1 MKWRSARPIIMLIIA
16 LLAAATLADLAIA
29 GPFEDGLAAAQSG
42 NYGTALR
49 LWRPLADRG
58 DADAQYNL
66 GVMYNN
72 GDGVRQDYAEA
83 LKWHRQA
90 AAQGNGNA
98 QFNLGLMY
106 DQGRGMLPD
115 YGEAARWYRLAADQ
129 GVAVAQYRLGLMYH
143 DGQGVTRDYVQA
155 YMWFSLAVAQFPNSD
170 NEDRQDAIEARDL
183 VGSKMSQIEIAKA
196 RNLALRWRIRSN
208 QY

>member
-1 MKWRSARPIIMLIIA
+1 MQKSWHFGHSAFPAALLVSMVLA
-16 LLAAATLADLAIA
+16 LLAQAPVQPSNTNSAA
-29 GPFEDGLAAAQSG
+29 PAAQSG
-42 NYGTALR
+42 TNRAPAMDLTSRALTNS
-49 LWRPLADRG
+49 RPGISATLSQPREQAV
-58 DADAQYNL
+58 QFS
-66 GVMYNN
+66 
-72 GDGVRQDYAEA
+72 A
-83 LKWHRQA
+83 LKRRA
-90 AAQGNGNA
+90 EEGNARA